1 MTIKEKIA
9 CSSDVSK
16 FTLFKEGLFF
26 KIYNEDAML
35 FEKHVRNYKINCKFI
50 KNVGSKV
57 YSIGFPA
64 SEIENGKLSKEPLY
78 LKNKI

>member
-9 CSSDVSK
+9 YSNDLTI
-16 FTLFKEGLFF
+16 FTLFKKGLFF

-35 FEKHVRNYKINCKFI
+35 FVKHVRNYKINCKYI

-64 SEIENGKLSKEPLY
+64 SEIEKGKLSKELLY